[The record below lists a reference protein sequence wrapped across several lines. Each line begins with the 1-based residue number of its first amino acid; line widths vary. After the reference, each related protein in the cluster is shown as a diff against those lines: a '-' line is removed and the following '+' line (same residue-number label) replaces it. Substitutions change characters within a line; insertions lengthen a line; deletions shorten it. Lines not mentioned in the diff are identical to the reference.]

1 MNHVI
6 ENEAL
11 RVTVSSMGAEMIS
24 AVDKKDGTEYV
35 WQGDATY
42 WTGHAYN
49 LFPIC
54 GRLTEGKY
62 TYKGNTYE
70 IKPGLTRTTAKVKI
84 VAGSREQK
92 SILDS

>member
-24 AVDKKDGTEYV
+24 AVDKNDGTEYV

-62 TYKGNTYE
+62 TYKV
-70 IKPGLTRTTAKVKI
+70 TACPATFDQI
-84 VAGSREQK
+84 VVHEGSFT
-92 SILDS
+92 IG